1 MEGMKNIF
9 RDLNKGIRLLFNSFV
24 LRKNAITGQ
33 FSRSTLA
40 SSAKYLETLKPLV
53 NSLPASF

>member
-1 MEGMKNIF
+1 MEEMKNIF

-40 SSAKYLETLKPLV
+40 SSAKYLETL